1 MSVFLAVGVTSSLQ
15 RRRENPA
22 GPILLP
28 RLPTSL
34 TSTFL
39 LANSCHY
46 DTIKRLSFQVNY
58 PAGLHKMTCFSAE
71 KGGLRKLIEKSCLY
85 RSQLLYS
92 ARYSGWLGRRCVV
105 IMKVILDAEQ
115 IEQIL
120 KDLTAH
126 IISDTPPRLDIA
138 VIGIRSRG
146 EVLAKRLSRRLSQ
159 ELGKEVPHGTLD
171 ITLYRDDLNSPHGDA
186 QPQVRTTE
194 IGFDIDG
201 KIIILVDD
209 VLYTGRSA
217 RAAMDALIDLGRPR
231 AIRLAVLV
239 DRAGRELPIQADY
252 SGYKTDIAPGKL
264 VQVSL
269 VESEE
274 EPEA

>member
-1 MSVFLAVGVTSSLQ
+1 MKIVL
-15 RRRENPA
+15 
-22 GPILLP
+22 
-28 RLPTSL
+28 
-34 TSTFL
+34 
-39 LANSCHY
+39 NS
-46 DTIKRLSFQVNY
+46 
-58 PAGLHKMTCFSAE
+58 
-71 KGGLRKLIEKSCLY
+71 
-85 RSQLLYS
+85 
-92 ARYSGWLGRRCVV
+92 
-105 IMKVILDAEQ
+105 EQ

-120 KDLTAH
+120 RDLTSR
-126 IISDTPPRLDIA
+126 IFSETPSEFDIA

-146 EVLAKRLSRRLSQ
+146 EVLAERLSSKLSQ
-159 ELGKEVPHGTLD
+159 KLGREVPCGTLD
-171 ITLYRDDLNSPHGDA
+171 ITLYRDDLNSPHGKG

-217 RAAMDALIDLGRPR
+217 RAAMDALIDLGRPT

-252 SGYKTDIAPGKL
+252 AGYKTDVAPGKL

-269 VESEE
+269 VESDGKDEVVIE
-274 EPEA
+274 